1 MTAGQARYQDHEVV
15 GHIDYNHE
23 RLTSILIK
31 TTTMIIKQMKTKTV
45 LAFLMLLSASISMAT
60 TGQWNSQTTGT
71 DISYTVSQPTGKAAS
86 DVNGKPMTVV
96 YLENLGFQKA
106 GQVSN
111 ADNVAWLRQQG
122 YQVIELD
129 YAHSEQAVSPML
141 NKDIIAINS
150 SLQNGKFCGQNCS
163 PARSYILM
171 EGYRICRDISYYHDD
186 PTVYN
191 YPDAYST
198 TTGDSLFLDLVYP
211 ANPVSPVP
219 VVVTF
224 SYSSSFATA
233 QNGKLTDANKHKRMY
248 LPYFWGAF
256 NDSFVEG
263 ASAVGFAWAVC
274 DHPKY
279 CDWGQGKYT
288 GGGNKS
294 LGAIEVN
301 PDAARKVKSAI
312 RTVRGIGRTL
322 GLNGDVVV
330 TGFSRG
336 STAAALAVG
345 DGWIDEFE
353 DATRGRFA
361 DESSQ
366 VQCAILGS
374 GMFDYQ
380 SALTSSNEYTRM
392 SAYVS
397 KTGTPWE
404 QQGALTTIQTSASVP
419 TLFFHNTDDFYADK
433 NKDPQG
439 LYATQAQLMKA
450 KLEQTGVTTEM
461 LTGYSTGH
469 AVPQAPKDLTRM
481 YRFMT
486 RYVTIPT
493 GIRTIER
500 SPFNVQRSTYYNLQ
514 GQRLSRPQKGLNII
528 NGKKVVMK

>member
-1 MTAGQARYQDHEVV
+1 
-15 GHIDYNHE
+15 
-23 RLTSILIK
+23 
-31 TTTMIIKQMKTKTV
+31 MKTKTV
-45 LAFLMLLSASISMAT
+45 LTLLMLWSACVSMAA
-60 TGQWNSQTTGT
+60 TGQWNSKATGT
-71 DISYTVSQPTGKAAS
+71 AISYTVSQPTGEAAS
-86 DVNGKPMTVV
+86 DADGKPMTVV
-96 YLENLGFQKA
+96 YLENLGFQKN

-111 ADNVAWLRQQG
+111 ADNVAWLCQHG
-122 YQVIELD
+122 WQVIELD
-129 YAHSEQAVSPML
+129 YAHSEQAVSPVL

-150 SLQNGKFCGQNCS
+150 NLQKGKFCGQNCS

-171 EGYRICRDISYYHDD
+171 EGYRIIRDISYYRDD

-191 YPDAYST
+191 YPDAYSAT
-198 TTGDSLFLDLVYP
+198 EGDSLFLDLVYP
-211 ANPVSPVP
+211 ANPVIPVP

-224 SYSSSFATA
+224 SYSSSYATA

-263 ASAVGFAWAVC
+263 ASAIGFAWAVC

-345 DGWIDEFE
+345 DGKIDEFE

-366 VQCAILGS
+366 VQCAVLGS

-380 SALTSSNEYTRM
+380 NALTSSNEYTRM

-397 KTGTPWE
+397 KTGLPWE
-404 QQGALTTIQTSASVP
+404 QQGALATIQTSASAP

-450 KLEQTGVTTEM
+450 KLEQSGVVTEV
-461 LTGYSTGH
+461 LTDYSTGH
-469 AVPQAPKDLTRM
+469 AVPQAQRDLIRM
-481 YRFMT
+481 YHFMM
-486 RYVTIPT
+486 RYVTTPT
-493 GIRTIER
+493 GIQPIAN
-500 SPFNVQRSTYYNLQ
+500 SQQLKANSQYYNLQ
-514 GQRLSRPQKGLNII
+514 GQRLSKPQKGLNIV
-528 NGKKVVMK
+528 NGKKIIIR